1 MIGTRTPFR
10 ISFAGGG
17 SDLRSFYCRQ
27 PGCVLSTSI
36 NKYMYIM
43 VHPFFDQRIQVKYS
57 KTELVNSIAHIQHP
71 IVRVALEQ
79 FGLEGIDI
87 NSIADIPAGTGLGS
101 SCSFT
106 VGLLHALFTYA
117 GKYASK
123 DQLAK
128 NACHIEI
135 DVLKDP
141 IGKQDIYSA
150 AYGGLNLI
158 TFYPDETV
166 QVEPVVMPH
175 GRKTALQE
183 NLCLF
188 YLGGARAAG
197 DILAEQ
203 QQNIHRDK
211 RKADLVL
218 CMAELA
224 RQLRIS
230 LVNGEISDMGPIL
243 DENWHLKKQ
252 LSGQISDQWIDSCYD
267 TAKQN
272 GATGGKLLGA
282 GGGGFLLVY
291 CEKQKQDKL
300 RASLGDLREMKFA
313 FDSVGTQ
320 VIHYEDNKVW

>member
-43 VHPFFDQRIQVKYS
+43 VHPFFDERIQIKYS
-57 KTELVNSIAHIQHP
+57 RTELVNSIAHVQHP

-106 VGLLHALFTYA
+106 VGLLHALYTYT

-123 DQLAK
+123 EQLAR
-128 NACHIEI
+128 NACRVEI
-135 DVLKDP
+135 DILKDP
-141 IGKQDIYSA
+141 IGKQDIYAA

-158 TFYPDETV
+158 TFNPDETV
-166 QVEPVVMPH
+166 QVEPVIMPPAC
-175 GRKTALQE
+175 KAALLQ
-183 NLCLF
+183 NLYLF
-188 YLGGARAAG
+188 YLGGSRPAAN
-197 DILAEQ
+197 ILAEQ
-203 QQNIHRDK
+203 QANIHRDR
-211 RKADLVL
+211 RKADLVAR
-218 CMAELA
+218 MADLA
-224 RQLRIS
+224 RHLRVS
-230 LVNGEISDMGPIL
+230 LVNGNINDMGPML
-243 DENWHLKKQ
+243 DENWQLKKQ
-252 LSGQISDQWIDSCYD
+252 LSDQISDPWIDSCYE
-267 TAKQN
+267 TAKRN

-282 GGGGFLLVY
+282 GGGGFLLLY
-291 CEKQKQDKL
+291 CEKQHQEKL
-300 RASLGDLREMKFA
+300 RSGLGDLRDMKFA
-313 FDSVGTQ
+313 FDSFGTQ
-320 VIHYEDNKVW
+320 VIYYEENKVW

>member
-43 VHPFFDQRIQVKYS
+43 VHPFFDERIQIKYS
-57 KTELVNSIAHIQHP
+57 RTELVNSVAHVQHP

-106 VGLLHALFTYA
+106 VGLLHALYTYT

-123 DQLAK
+123 EQLAR
-128 NACHIEI
+128 NACRVEI
-135 DVLKDP
+135 DILKDP
-141 IGKQDIYSA
+141 IGKQDIYAA

-158 TFYPDETV
+158 TFNPDETV
-166 QVEPVVMPH
+166 QVEPVIMPP
-175 GRKTALQE
+175 GRKAALLE

-188 YLGGARAAG
+188 YLGGTRPAG
-197 DILAEQ
+197 NILAEQ
-203 QQNIHRDK
+203 QDNIHRDK
-211 RKADLVL
+211 RKADLVAR
-218 CMAELA
+218 MADLA
-224 RQLRIS
+224 RQLRVD
-230 LVNGEISDMGPIL
+230 LVNGNVDHTGPAL
-243 DENWHLKKQ
+243 DENWQLKKQ
-252 LSGQISDQWIDSCYD
+252 LSGQISDHWIDSCYE
-267 TAKQN
+267 TAKKN

-282 GGGGFLLVY
+282 GGGGFLLLY
-291 CEKQKQDKL
+291 CEKQHQDKL
-300 RASLGDLREMKFA
+300 RASLGELRDLKFS
-313 FDSVGTQ
+313 FDSVGSQ
-320 VIHYEDNKVW
+320 VIYYEENRVW